1 MVRHSAIFLIS
12 CLAALAGSVAGA
24 QEFRVS
30 PNQSLQQAIAM
41 SRPGDIIRVAHG
53 TYRGVLA
60 VPVSG
65 ITMIGEGTPT
75 LDGEGKGTAVL
86 ILGKGVI
93 LRGFHITNSG
103 QSPYGDDSGIKLMNT
118 TACTIEDNVIDRV
131 YHGVYL
137 QNSPGNTVRRN
148 RITGASPPGHYEGW
162 GDGIHAWKSSGN
174 HFESNAV
181 SLFRDGFYLEFANN
195 TRIDHNKSFDNRRYG
210 LHFMFMDD
218 SRFVFNEF
226 RHNQAGTVLMYSKRI
241 LVENNSFSD
250 NRGPVGAGVLF
261 RDNNDSILR
270 NNRLTNNT
278 VGLFMDGANRN
289 RVEGNLIAGN
299 GWGVQLYSSSI
310 GNNLTGNTFYA
321 NNYEVAVDMRNSRNT
336 LEGNYW
342 SGYQG
347 YDLKGTGRGD
357 VPYSPVSMFSFLAMQ
372 FPDLYAFS
380 GSPAIK
386 ALEFA
391 QKLLPAFSPSTLR
404 DEHPLIFPVR
414 AANGPD

>member
-1 MVRHSAIFLIS
+1 MVRRFAFFLICCCAVLS
-12 CLAALAGSVAGA
+12 GEFAAA
-24 QEFRVS
+24 QEFRVTA
-30 PNQSLQQAIAM
+30 NQSLQRAIAM
-41 SRPGDIIRVAHG
+41 AKPGDSIRVAPG

-60 VPVSG
+60 VPISR
-65 ITMIGEGTPT
+65 ITLIGEGSPI

-86 ILGKGVI
+86 ILGQGVV

-103 QSPYGDDSGIKLMNT
+103 RSPYGDDSGIKLINT
-118 TACTIEDNVIDRV
+118 AACVIEDNVIDRI

-148 RITGASPPGHYEGW
+148 RITGAAPLGQYEGW

-181 SLFRDGFYLEFANN
+181 SHFRDGFYLEFASN
-195 TRIDHNKSFDNRRYG
+195 TLIEHNKSFENRRYG

-218 SRFVFNEF
+218 SRFLFNEF

-241 LVENNSFSD
+241 QVENNSFTD

-261 RDNNDSILR
+261 RDNNDSTLR
-270 NNRLTNNT
+270 NNRVINNT
-278 VGLFMDGANRN
+278 VGLFLDGSDRN
-289 RVEGNLIAGN
+289 RIEGNLFAGN
-299 GWGVQLYSSSI
+299 GWGLQLYSSSI
-310 GNNLTGNTFYA
+310 GNCLTGNTFYA
-321 NNYEVAVDMRNSRNT
+321 NNYEVAVDMRVSRNT
-336 LEGNYW
+336 LDGNYW

-347 YDLKGTGRGD
+347 YDLKGTGRGE

-404 DEHPLIFPVR
+404 DAHPLMFPR
-414 AANGPD
+414 RTANGPS